1 LRAEQCR
8 IGGLSQ
14 FAYEV
19 HTSASTEQLIACAAA
34 SALAQLAGDSVT
46 ICRVD
51 HAHARMLVIHN
62 AGELADCEQ
71 PWPSAHTFPAS
82 EVPHVRQTITSPP
95 SPWTGSVDDVETALG
110 DRELLRKLGKE
121 HALAVAVLF
130 GDTVWGEMYVTRSP
144 GRDSFDTLD
153 VDVATTMAGLLSA
166 GLSRL
171 ELLQEMSLLAHTD
184 ALTGVANRRAADEWF
199 DQRLSAPE
207 PFPPVTVILCDINGL
222 KPVNDQMGHPA
233 GDQLIRQVADHLVAS
248 AGGLTGATV
257 ARVGGDEFVVLLAGV
272 PTAEVQKLVQIL
284 VDIDIPYAAGLA
296 VGAATTTSRPA
307 GSTSARGAASALLRL
322 ADAAQYQHKQ
332 TRRVHTETLSTTAP
346 PISVLLPSGG
356 THLTDRVLAAWDAC
370 EDQGVLRR
378 LSVVAHEVALVFGA
392 ASWWISRRDGTML
405 MESMGCLLRPRRTE
419 LLPLDLV
426 TGEQFDIDDY
436 PASKVALDGG
446 SYYATLTEGE
456 DSERALVARMGY
468 MSALAAGDRDRG
480 GTGWLVELMGD
491 TATSSGWFVARPLLR
506 ALVHLAVT
514 GAQSPPHR

>member
-121 HALAVAVLF
+121 QALAVAVLF

-207 PFPPVTVILCDINGL
+207 PFP
-222 KPVNDQMGHPA
+222 
-233 GDQLIRQVADHLVAS
+233 R
-248 AGGLTGATV
+248 
-257 ARVGGDEFVVLLAGV
+257 
-272 PTAEVQKLVQIL
+272 
-284 VDIDIPYAAGLA
+284 
-296 VGAATTTSRPA
+296 SR
-307 GSTSARGAASALLRL
+307 
-322 ADAAQYQHKQ
+322 
-332 TRRVHTETLSTTAP
+332 
-346 PISVLLPSGG
+346 
-356 THLTDRVLAAWDAC
+356 
-370 EDQGVLRR
+370 
-378 LSVVAHEVALVFGA
+378 
-392 ASWWISRRDGTML
+392 
-405 MESMGCLLRPRRTE
+405 
-419 LLPLDLV
+419 
-426 TGEQFDIDDY
+426 
-436 PASKVALDGG
+436 
-446 SYYATLTEGE
+446 
-456 DSERALVARMGY
+456 
-468 MSALAAGDRDRG
+468 
-480 GTGWLVELMGD
+480 
-491 TATSSGWFVARPLLR
+491 
-506 ALVHLAVT
+506 
-514 GAQSPPHR
+514 